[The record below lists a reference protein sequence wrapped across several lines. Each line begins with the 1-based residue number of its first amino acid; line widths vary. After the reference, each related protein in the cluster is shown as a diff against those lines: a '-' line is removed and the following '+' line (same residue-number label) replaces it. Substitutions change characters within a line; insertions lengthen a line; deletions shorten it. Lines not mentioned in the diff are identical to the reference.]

1 MTGQPE
7 AYPDRDISELRDV
20 LAEARAHR
28 APKDAAPRVIPP
40 EGLPPI
46 PAGPAEITHTEVW
59 VDAETGVPVAVDQ
72 YTRTDWVAAPIT
84 REALKARGIHL
95 R

>member
-1 MTGQPE
+1 MADRPE
-7 AYPDRDISELRDV
+7 PTPDRDISELRDV
-20 LAEARAHR
+20 LAEARARR
-28 APKDAAPRVIPP
+28 APKDAAPRIIPP

-46 PAGPAEITHTEVW
+46 PAGPAEITHAEVL
-59 VDAETGVPVAVDQ
+59 VDAQTGVPVAVDQ
-72 YTRTDWVAAPIT
+72 FTAQAWVTAPIT